1 MRSPVVE
8 VHWEKGEVPIDLRFA
23 IEEVSVRLED
33 LKSTIEAVSTDQKDL
48 KSAIEEVSTNQK
60 DLKSA
65 IEGIFTHL
73 KESNPP
79 LKMSTPTEEVS
90 REKGEVSTDLT
101 SAIEEVSTDLK
112 SAIEKVSMEKGQ
124 VSSDL
129 KSTVEE
135 VSSEKGEV
143 STDLKSTDEEVS
155 SEKGEVS
162 TDITSNPSL
171 KMSTPTEEVSREK
184 EEVSTD
190 LKSAIEEVSREKGQV
205 SSDLKSTVE
214 EVSSEKGEVSTDLT
228 SSIEE
233 VATHLKDSNP
243 PLKMS
248 TPTEKVSR
256 EKGEVSTDLK
266 SSPIEEVCREIGQ
279 VSTDLKSTIEE
290 VSAQLKESN
299 YEDWIL
305 RFTNLTQLVYNFADQ
320 HFPSSKQQKIADIEH
335 QIHLCVKAL
344 DSVPPENRESNRE
357 RTLFEYL
364 KGRFYNAVPGVY
376 KKEAESHLQKSIDLN
391 PHLRNAWNSIAS
403 CFIKKRDF
411 NRAEKCYQIAL
422 KMGKEHIIILRDLA
436 ALELKIS
443 LCEDSENPAQHVE
456 ESIKYT
462 KRALLQNANDGNCLY
477 TLGCAHFSYFV
488 LSGGRDHNNLQL
500 ALKAFEEAKE
510 DVAVKSNPHLEYD
523 CSLVNRYLENYKESL
538 NGFSDA
544 ASMNPASDALHQKE
558 LTLQLLNKFKGL
570 LWVKRNDKNKGKSK
584 GKSQRKS
591 KGKSTKTS
599 LADLIQ
605 SLPNIEVNP
614 PYNRATMDLLTE
626 GPNKLMAVV
635 AAVRCLVKYEYKAP
649 VYYMLCDSDEKSF
662 VLAVFGIQK
671 EAIKQG
677 DQITILD
684 PVCKFVDFVREGKHY
699 QFKSVRVNLLEQ
711 VLLNGNPLPPSSAIS
726 KPL

>member
-33 LKSTIEAVSTDQKDL
+33 LKSTIEAVSTDQKEL

-90 REKGEVSTDLT
+90 REKGEVSTYLT
-101 SAIEEVSTDLK
+101 SVIEEVSTDLK
-112 SAIEKVSMEKGQ
+112 SAIEEVSMEKGQ

-190 LKSAIEEVSREKGQV
+190 LKSAIEEVSWEKGQV
-205 SSDLKSTVE
+205 SSDPKSTVE

-228 SSIEE
+228 SNIEE
-233 VATHLKDSNP
+233 VATQLKDSNP

-248 TPTEKVSR
+248 TPTEEVSR

-266 SSPIEEVCREIGQ
+266 SSPIEEVSREIGQ
-279 VSTDLKSTIEE
+279 VSTDLKTAIEE

-305 RFTNLTQLVYNFADQ
+305 RFTNLMQLVYNFADQ
-320 HFPSSKQQKIADIEH
+320 HFPSSRQQKI
-335 QIHLCVKAL
+335 
-344 DSVPPENRESNRE
+344 
-357 RTLFEYL
+357 
-364 KGRFYNAVPGVY
+364 
-376 KKEAESHLQKSIDLN
+376 IDLN
-391 PHLRNAWNSIAS
+391 PHLQNAWNSIAS

-411 NRAEKCYQIAL
+411 NRAEKFYQIAL

-462 KRALLQNANDGNCLY
+462 ERALLQNANDGNCLY
-477 TLGCAHFSYFV
+477 TLGCAHFNYFV

-558 LTLQLLNKFKGL
+558 LTLQLLTKFKGL
-570 LWVKRNDKNKGKSK
+570 LRVKRNDKNKGKSK
-584 GKSQRKS
+584 GKSQGKS

-635 AAVRCLVKYEYKAP
+635 AAVQCLVKYEYKAP

-671 EAIKQG
+671 EAIKHG

>member
-90 REKGEVSTDLT
+90 REKGEVSTYLT
-101 SAIEEVSTDLK
+101 SVIEEVSTDLK
-112 SAIEKVSMEKGQ
+112 SAIEEVSMEKGQ

-190 LKSAIEEVSREKGQV
+190 LKSAIEEVSWEKGQV
-205 SSDLKSTVE
+205 SSDPKSTVE

-228 SSIEE
+228 SNIEE
-233 VATHLKDSNP
+233 VATQLKDSNP

-248 TPTEKVSR
+248 TPTEEVSR

-266 SSPIEEVCREIGQ
+266 SSPIEEVSREIGQ
-279 VSTDLKSTIEE
+279 VSTDLKTAIEE

-299 YEDWIL
+299 L
-305 RFTNLTQLVYNFADQ
+305 RGLDF
-320 HFPSSKQQKIADIEH
+320 KH

-344 DSVPPENRESNRE
+344 DSVPPENRETNRE

-364 KGRFYNAVPGVY
+364 KERFYNAVPGVY

-391 PHLRNAWNSIAS
+391 PHLQNAWNSIAS

-462 KRALLQNANDGNCLY
+462 ERALLQNANDGNCLY

-538 NGFSDA
+538 KGFSDA

-558 LTLQLLNKFKGL
+558 LTLQLLTKFKGL
-570 LWVKRNDKNKGKSK
+570 LRVKRNDKNKGKSK
-584 GKSQRKS
+584 GKSQGKS

-671 EAIKQG
+671 EAIKHG